1 MTIGTYWEV
10 MKKFQRTLPVDV
22 IGLAKEMGL
31 KLSKTAEWSNG
42 LSGMIRLEEGG
53 VYRIIVNANHSQ
65 HRQRFTIAHELAHF
79 MLHKPLIGDELTD
92 DALYR
97 SGLSNG
103 VEMEANAMAAD
114 ILMPRAEVLRFKR
127 DRDMTSTSMA
137 EKFDVSQSAMDIR
150 LGVPS
155 EQ

>member
-53 VYRIIVNANHSQ
+53 VYRIIVNAKHSQ

-127 DRDMTSTSMA
+127 DRDMISTSMA

>member
-1 MTIGTYWEV
+1 
-10 MKKFQRTLPVDV
+10 
-22 IGLAKEMGL
+22 
-31 KLSKTAEWSNG
+31 
-42 LSGMIRLEEGG
+42 
-53 VYRIIVNANHSQ
+53 
-65 HRQRFTIAHELAHF
+65 

>member
-53 VYRIIVNANHSQ
+53 VYRIIVNAKHSQ

-79 MLHKPLIGDELTD
+79 MLHKPLIGDELAD

>member
-10 MKKFQRTLPVDV
+10 MKKFQQTLPVDV

-31 KLSKTAEWSNG
+31 KLSKTAEWENG
-42 LSGMIRLEEGG
+42 LSGMIRREEGG
-53 VYRIIVNANHSQ
+53 VYRIIVNANHSP

-79 MLHKPLIGDELTD
+79 ILHKPLIGDELTD

-103 VEMEANAMAAD
+103 VEAEANAMAAD
-114 ILMPRAEVLRFKR
+114 ILMPRAEVLRFTR
-127 DRDMTSTSMA
+127 DREMTSAAMA
-137 EKFDVSQSAMDIR
+137 KKFDVSQSAMDIR

>member
-79 MLHKPLIGDELTD
+79 ILHKPLIGDELTD

-103 VEMEANAMAAD
+103 IEAEANAMAAD
-114 ILMPRAEVLRFKR
+114 ILMPRAEVIRFTR
-127 DRDMTSTSMA
+127 DRAMTSAAMA
-137 EKFDVSQSAMDIR
+137 KKFDVSQSAMDIR

>member
-10 MKKFQRTLPVDV
+10 MKTFQQQLPVDV
-22 IGLAKEMGL
+22 IGMAKAMGL
-31 KLSKTAEWSNG
+31 KLSKTAEWENG
-42 LSGMIRLEEGG
+42 LSGMIRREEDGN
-53 VYRIIVNANHSQ
+53 YRIIVNANHSL

-79 MLHKPLIGDELTD
+79 ILHKPLIGDELTD

-103 VEMEANAMAAD
+103 IEMEANDLAAD
-114 ILMPRAEVLRFKR
+114 ILMPRAQVLRFTR
-127 DRDMTSTSMA
+127 NREMTSSVMA
-137 EKFDVSQSAMDIR
+137 KEFNVSQSAMATR